1 MGVMDLEKHL
11 SHAARAMHASAIRKA
26 GDVGL
31 ASRDVIS
38 LAPGYPDP
46 ALFAWD
52 EIREIAAAIL
62 TGTDASVLQ
71 YGATRGYRPL
81 VEALPDLLEHRGI
94 TASPD
99 EIIITTGSQQGLDLC
114 ARVFLDAG
122 DVALVELPAYT
133 GAMTSFWNA
142 QGHLVGVQQDG
153 AGIDIADLDRVLL
166 RERAAGRRVAFVY
179 VVPNFQNP
187 TGLLM
192 TLARRAELLAWA
204 AARDVL
210 IVEDDP
216 YGALFFDDVATFAE
230 TRPIKADDREGR
242 VVYLS
247 SFSKTV
253 APGFRVAWIAAAA
266 PLVARFEIAKQ
277 SADLCTSAIDQ
288 RFIYEIWRRG
298 LLESRLGAASQRLP
312 AEANRAR
319 AGASAR
325 ARWSCDLARAQGRIL
340 SLGLVR
346 RCDRHRRAAAPGD
359 RSRCGVRSGQRV
371 LRRAHA
377 PRPREAFVFR
387 AAAGPHRDG
396 RSTAGGRRARR
407 AQGKV
412 RTGTTGGLGSGAN
425 GVGSPAAEM
434 NPMTVAPATMSVVI
448 ATSIGTPPFK
458 KTCGGAARSVLNVSS
473 PAGAPVDSGVGTD

>member
-1 MGVMDLEKHL
+1 MDLEKHL

-46 ALFAWD
+46 TLFAWD

-298 LLESRLGAASQRLP
+298 LLESRLGQLRSAYQRKRTVLEQALRRELDGHVTWPEPKGGFFLWASF
-312 AEANRAR
+312 
-319 AGASAR
+319 
-325 ARWSCDLARAQGRIL
+325 
-340 SLGLVR
+340 
-346 RCDRHRRAAAPGD
+346 GD
-359 RSRCGVRSGQRV
+359 AIDTDAL
-371 LRRAHA
+371 LRRAIAHGVVFVPGSA
-377 PRPREAFVFR
+377 FYVEPMHRDRARLSFSEQPPDRIETAVARLAGAVREELRGKSGREPQADWAAERTASEARPRE
-387 AAAGPHRDG
+387 
-396 RSTAGGRRARR
+396 
-407 AQGKV
+407 
-412 RTGTTGGLGSGAN
+412 
-425 GVGSPAAEM
+425 
-434 NPMTVAPATMSVVI
+434 
-448 ATSIGTPPFK
+448 
-458 KTCGGAARSVLNVSS
+458 
-473 PAGAPVDSGVGTD
+473 

>member
-1 MGVMDLEKHL
+1 LLG
-11 SHAARAMHASAIRKA
+11 R
-26 GDVGL
+26 
-31 ASRDVIS
+31 
-38 LAPGYPDP
+38 
-46 ALFAWD
+46 
-52 EIREIAAAIL
+52 IREIAAAIL

-71 YGATRGYRPL
+71 YGATRGYRP
-81 VEALPDLLEHRGI
+81 PSRRCRTPKHRGSQP
-94 TASPD
+94 AD
-99 EIIITTGSQQGLDLC
+99 EIIIATGSQQGLDLC

-230 TRPIKADDREGR
+230 TRPSRRTTARP

-247 SFSKTV
+247 SFSNR
-253 APGFRVAWIAAAA
+253 GSRIRVAWIAAAA
-266 PLVARFEIAKQ
+266 PSSRGSRSRNSRRTCAPAPLISGSSTRSGAAVARGRQ
-277 SADLCTSAIDQ
+277 
-288 RFIYEIWRRG
+288 
-298 LLESRLGAASQRLP
+298 AAAQRLP

-319 AGASAR
+319 AGASTGAG
-325 ARWSCDLARAQGRIL
+325 WSRDLARAQGGFF
-340 SLGLVR
+340 LGLVR
-346 RCDRHRRAAAPGD
+346 RRDRHALLRRAIARG
-359 RSRCGVRSGQRV
+359 GVRSGQRV
-371 LRRAHA
+371 LRRAHT

-396 RSTAGGRRARR
+396 RSTAGERRARR

-425 GVGSPAAEM
+425 GVGSPAAGM
-434 NPMTVAPATMSVVI
+434 NPMTVAPATISVVI

-473 PAGAPVDSGVGTD
+473 PAGAPVEVA

>member
-46 ALFAWD
+46 TLFAWD

-298 LLESRLGAASQRLP
+298 LLESRLGQLRSAYQRKRTVLEQALRRELDGHVTWPEPKGGFFLWASF
-312 AEANRAR
+312 
-319 AGASAR
+319 
-325 ARWSCDLARAQGRIL
+325 
-340 SLGLVR
+340 
-346 RCDRHRRAAAPGD
+346 GD
-359 RSRCGVRSGQRV
+359 AIDTDAL
-371 LRRAHA
+371 LRRAIAHGVVFVPGSA
-377 PRPREAFVFR
+377 FYVEPMHRDRARLSFSEQPPDRIETAVARLAGAVREELRGKSGREPQADWAAERTASEARPRE
-387 AAAGPHRDG
+387 
-396 RSTAGGRRARR
+396 
-407 AQGKV
+407 
-412 RTGTTGGLGSGAN
+412 
-425 GVGSPAAEM
+425 
-434 NPMTVAPATMSVVI
+434 
-448 ATSIGTPPFK
+448 
-458 KTCGGAARSVLNVSS
+458 
-473 PAGAPVDSGVGTD
+473 

>member
-1 MGVMDLEKHL
+1 MGVMDLDKHL

-46 ALFAWD
+46 TLFAWD

-71 YGATRGYRPL
+71 YGATRGYQPL
-81 VEALPDLLEHRGI
+81 VEALPELLEHRGI

-99 EIIITTGSQQGLDLC
+99 EIIITTGSQQALDLC

-122 DVALVELPAYT
+122 DAALVELPAYT

-216 YGALFFDDVATFAE
+216 YGALFFDDVATVAE

-298 LLESRLGAASQRLP
+298 VLESRLGQLRSAYQRKRTVLEQ
-312 AEANRAR
+312 ALRREL
-319 AGASAR
+319 
-325 ARWSCDLARAQGRIL
+325 D
-340 SLGLVR
+340 GLVTWPEPKGGFFLW
-346 RCDRHRRAAAPGD
+346 ASFGD
-359 RSRCGVRSGQRV
+359 AIDTDAL
-371 LRRAHA
+371 LRRAIAHGVVFVPGSA
-377 PRPREAFVFR
+377 FYVEPMHRDRARLSFSEQTPDRIETAVARLAGAVREELREKSGREPQADWAAERTASEARPRE
-387 AAAGPHRDG
+387 
-396 RSTAGGRRARR
+396 
-407 AQGKV
+407 
-412 RTGTTGGLGSGAN
+412 
-425 GVGSPAAEM
+425 
-434 NPMTVAPATMSVVI
+434 
-448 ATSIGTPPFK
+448 
-458 KTCGGAARSVLNVSS
+458 
-473 PAGAPVDSGVGTD
+473 

>member
-1 MGVMDLEKHL
+1 M
-11 SHAARAMHASAIRKA
+11 
-26 GDVGL
+26 
-31 ASRDVIS
+31 
-38 LAPGYPDP
+38 
-46 ALFAWD
+46 
-52 EIREIAAAIL
+52 
-62 TGTDASVLQ
+62 
-71 YGATRGYRPL
+71 
-81 VEALPDLLEHRGI
+81 
-94 TASPD
+94 
-99 EIIITTGSQQGLDLC
+99 
-114 ARVFLDAG
+114 FLDAG
-122 DVALVELPAYT
+122 DAALVELPAYT

-142 QGHLVGVQQDG
+142 QAHLVGVQQDG

-298 LLESRLGAASQRLP
+298 VLESRLGQLRSAYQRKRTVLEQALRRELDGHVTWPEPKGGFFLWASF
-312 AEANRAR
+312 
-319 AGASAR
+319 
-325 ARWSCDLARAQGRIL
+325 
-340 SLGLVR
+340 
-346 RCDRHRRAAAPGD
+346 GD
-359 RSRCGVRSGQRV
+359 AIDTDAL
-371 LRRAHA
+371 LRRAIAHGVVFVPGSA
-377 PRPREAFVFR
+377 FYVEPMHRDRARLSFSEQPPDRIETAVARLAGAVREELRGKSGREPQADWAAERTASEARPRE
-387 AAAGPHRDG
+387 
-396 RSTAGGRRARR
+396 
-407 AQGKV
+407 
-412 RTGTTGGLGSGAN
+412 
-425 GVGSPAAEM
+425 
-434 NPMTVAPATMSVVI
+434 
-448 ATSIGTPPFK
+448 
-458 KTCGGAARSVLNVSS
+458 
-473 PAGAPVDSGVGTD
+473 